1 MSSLPWQY
9 HLLVNFMNRWV
20 DYARMVGVQKVQE
33 EIWSCCNLSLSYIGS
48 HYDALAA
55 PGSAIPLVTG
65 NSLIQISVFC
75 WNPEKDRHTCRIIMN
90 ITVLFSYLA
99 TCKTYRM
106 KVYTSSIELPCSSVY
121 SYISMCSEFGSWNS
135 GRGSRASQKS
145 FWVHQV

>member
-1 MSSLPWQY
+1 MPGWLAFRKSKKRS
-9 HLLVNFMNRWV
+9 
-20 DYARMVGVQKVQE
+20 KVAATY
-33 EIWSCCNLSLSYIGS
+33 SHAFLSLSYIGS

-90 ITVLFSYLA
+90 ITVFFSHLA

-106 KVYTSSIELPCSSVY
+106 KVYPSSIELPYSSVY

-135 GRGSRASQKS
+135 GRIKSIPKEFLGASGLNL
-145 FWVHQV
+145 